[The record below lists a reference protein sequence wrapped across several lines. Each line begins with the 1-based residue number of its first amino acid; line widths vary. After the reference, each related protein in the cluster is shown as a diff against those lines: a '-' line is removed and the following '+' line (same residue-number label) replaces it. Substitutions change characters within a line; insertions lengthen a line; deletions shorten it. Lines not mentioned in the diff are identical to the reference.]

1 MTRLGYLVP
10 EFPGQTHIFFWREL
24 ESLAEMG
31 VECDVISTR
40 LPAKR
45 IMSHSWSR
53 EAMAR
58 TIYLSPPTA
67 RALFSGV
74 GTIIISGPAAW
85 WRVLGALARS
95 RVGGPKSKLRLVG
108 LALAGG
114 EVAAIARRRHWRH
127 LHVHSC
133 ADSANV
139 ALFAHLISGIP
150 YSMTLHGPLEDYGP
164 NQPMKWSHAA
174 FAIVITQK
182 LLAEVRTSLDGSAP
196 SEIDVAPMG
205 VNVATFRRNT
215 RYRPWEVGGPFRIFS
230 CGRLNPCKGHD
241 DLIRAIGLLR
251 DRGFDVHLEIAGAD
265 DSSKP
270 YQPVLEKIIDELK
283 LKDRVTLLGA
293 VSEQV
298 VRDGLEKSHAF
309 ALASL
314 NEPLGVVI
322 MEAMAM
328 EVPVVVTGSGGVA
341 ELVDDEVDGILVE
354 PRDPSDIALGLER
367 IAGDGVLATRL
378 ASAGREKVI
387 RSFQS
392 DRSAQALL
400 RHLM

>member
-1 MTRLGYLVP
+1 
-10 EFPGQTHIFFWREL
+10 
-24 ESLAEMG
+24 
-31 VECDVISTR
+31 
-40 LPAKR
+40 
-45 IMSHSWSR
+45 
-53 EAMAR
+53 
-58 TIYLSPPTA
+58 
-67 RALFSGV
+67 
-74 GTIIISGPAAW
+74 
-85 WRVLGALARS
+85 
-95 RVGGPKSKLRLVG
+95 
-108 LALAGG
+108 
-114 EVAAIARRRHWRH
+114 
-127 LHVHSC
+127 
-133 ADSANV
+133 
-139 ALFAHLISGIP
+139 
-150 YSMTLHGPLEDYGP
+150 
-164 NQPMKWSHAA
+164 
-174 FAIVITQK
+174 
-182 LLAEVRTSLDGSAP
+182 
-196 SEIDVAPMG
+196 
-205 VNVATFRRNT
+205 
-215 RYRPWEVGGPFRIFS
+215 
-230 CGRLNPCKGHD
+230 
-241 DLIRAIGLLR
+241 
-251 DRGFDVHLEIAGAD
+251 
-265 DSSKP
+265 
-270 YQPVLEKIIDELK
+270 VLEKIIDELK